1 MFSYYTHSYNKVLY
15 SFVYLFVIAFQATV
29 PNWLKSSGKP
39 LLWILIVL
47 KPGQSRV
54 QSVLTQTETL
64 MKIDIFVIEKL
75 KTPKSQPGKM
85 LNHRHIYND

>member
-15 SFVYLFVIAFQATV
+15 SFVYLFVIAFEATV

-39 LLWILIVL
+39 LLWFLIVL
-47 KPGQSRV
+47 KPGQTRV

-64 MKIDIFVIEKL
+64 ENRYFRNEKL
-75 KTPKSQPGKM
+75 KTPKSHPGKM